1 MPGVT
6 VHGMNQDMLLTYFVQ
21 QQLPK
26 VTLPKFCG
34 KPGDWVDFIVKF
46 RDIVHKQTYLTDFQ
60 RNQLLLQ
67 HLEGEAKRSVK
78 GYATDS
84 RGYVLSLKRLKY
96 LFGQRPLIAQA
107 VLGKVTKGKAVPN
120 DDVKGLTE
128 LYYSI
133 NDCLVTLRQLNYGS
147 DLKSSDTLRQVIQR
161 LPSKMHMKWAE
172 YSLIIRRKEE
182 PNLEHLNEWLQARVL
197 AMKEAYLPDSTKK
210 SKEGKFT
217 AATTVVEKKRE
228 KPKTSCNLCKNNHL
242 FWKCDQYTAMKP
254 SERFQTAK
262 RLEKCFNC
270 LTDGHKTKDCSSKCS
285 CLTPGCDDKHH
296 TSLHGYFTEGGRSPK
311 VNNEKGDSSQSKETK
326 KADGKKVVNGRT
338 GLSRKNVYLM
348 IVRIKLFCKNGTTFQ
363 TYALLDDCSEAP

>member
-1 MPGVT
+1 M
-6 VHGMNQDMLLTYFVQ
+6 
-21 QQLPK
+21 
-26 VTLPKFCG
+26 
-34 KPGDWVDFIVKF
+34 
-46 RDIVHKQTYLTDFQ
+46 
-60 RNQLLLQ
+60 
-67 HLEGEAKRSVK
+67 
-78 GYATDS
+78 
-84 RGYVLSLKRLKY
+84 
-96 LFGQRPLIAQA
+96 
-107 VLGKVTKGKAVPN
+107 PN
-120 DDVKGLTE
+120 DDVKGLSE

-348 IVRIKLFCKNGTTFQ
+348 IVRIKLFCKNGTTIE
-363 TYALLDDCSEAP
+363 TYALLDDCSESTLIRSDIAKQLGHRMHAESIDLATIKGEAEESTDVHGMKLKISSIDEKFTVMIEEAYAVDRECFNMPSRPAFQRSS